1 MSKGRLPLR
10 KCVGCGQMKPKS
22 ELVRVVRTTDDSSYT
37 IDPTG
42 KQPGRGAYVCA
53 TSECIAKAQKQR
65 GFERS
70 YKCGSPREIYSQL
83 AEIPEGVLT
92 DDI

>member
-10 KCVGCGQMKPKS
+10 KCVGCAQMKPKP
-22 ELVRVVRTTDDSSYT
+22 ELVRVVRTPESDCYIVDS
-37 IDPTG
+37 TG

-53 TSECIAKAQKQR
+53 TPECIAKAQKQK

-83 AEIPEGVLT
+83 AGTSEGAGSNDT
-92 DDI
+92 

>member
-1 MSKGRLPLR
+1 MSTRKVPLR

-22 ELVRVVRTTDDSSYT
+22 ELVRVVRAPESSAYA

-42 KQPGRGAYVCA
+42 KQAGRGAYVCA
-53 TSECIAKAQKQR
+53 EPECIAKAQKQK

-70 YKCGSPREIYSQL
+70 YKSGSPKEIYSQL
-83 AEIPEGVLT
+83 VGKSEGTAE
-92 DDI
+92 